1 MTRKELR
8 NWLEHRKPM
17 AINNNEKVINWIMDA
32 LQAIKCTI
40 DVERLEKECK
50 DCNLGSVLYFVAYGT
65 PNIPY
70 SIRNE
75 KIYLFNDDSD
85 EFFSLEEND
94 WKSYWEKESSDLF
107 YKDYIV
113 KV

>member
-17 AINNNEKVINWIMDA
+17 AIDNNEKVINWILDA

-40 DVERLEKECK
+40 DVERLEKECRN
-50 DCNLGSVLYFVAYGT
+50 CNLRSVLHYVAYGT
-65 PNIPY
+65 PDIPY

-75 KIYLFNDDSD
+75 KIYLFNDDPD
-85 EFFSLEEND
+85 EFFSLEDND
-94 WKSYWEKESSDLF
+94 WKNYWGKIYSKLH